1 MWSNNIKES
10 EEVAKRTFLELE
22 QHKNK
27 IEEAKMTIQ
36 NYTVKME
43 TQTDAD
49 VKDLLALGEEEILQ
63 PSVSSQPKKQKKK
76 VKDDSDS
83 EMEDWE
89 EVNGRISLLTGPF
102 LHLSRY
108 LDLFRLTF
116 LLPSES
122 MFVSIICLVSVFL
135 VIVTLLVDICAVRF
149 FIVYFILC
157 LIILLTRLCT
167 FN

>member
-102 LHLSRY
+102 FCTCLDIWIY
-108 LDLFRLTF
+108 LDLLSYYQVKVCLF
-116 LLPSES
+116 LL
-122 MFVSIICLVSVFL
+122 SV
-135 VIVTLLVDICAVRF
+135 
-149 FIVYFILC
+149 
-157 LIILLTRLCT
+157 
-167 FN
+167 